1 MIREDRLAAIADRL
15 EADGRV
21 VAADLADIFHVPV
34 DTIRRDLR
42 DLAARGACRR
52 VYGGALRN
60 ARPGAAARRPAAL
73 PALAAA
79 AARHVRPGSLVFID
93 AGRTNQAIAEA
104 LPEDT
109 GLTIVT
115 TSPAI
120 AAALVGRR
128 GLDLVLIG
136 GRISHV
142 TGGALG
148 PIAGEAVRDL
158 RADLCLLGACAVA
171 AEGIS
176 AFDIEDAALKRRIAE
191 GSERVLVAA
200 TADKVGTRAPFPIGP
215 LSAIDLLVVEA
226 GAPEA
231 EIARIRDAGIALEI
245 VAADA

>member
-1 MIREDRLAAIADRL
+1 MAAIADRL
-15 EADGRV
+15 EVDGRV

-42 DLAARGACRR
+42 DLAARGFCRR

-60 ARPGAAARRPAAL
+60 ARPGAAARRPDTL
-73 PALAAA
+73 PALASA

-93 AGRTNQAIAEA
+93 SGRTNQAIAEA
-104 LPEDT
+104 LPEDAD
-109 GLTIVT
+109 LTIVT

-148 PIAGEAVRDL
+148 PIACEAVRDM
-158 RADLCLLGACAVA
+158 RVDLCLLGACAVA

-176 AFDIEDAALKRRIAE
+176 AFDIEDAALKRMIAE
-191 GSERVLVAA
+191 GAERVLVAV
-200 TADKVGTRAPFPIGP
+200 TVDKIGTQAPFPIGP
-215 LSAIDLLVVEA
+215 LSEIDLLVVEA

-231 EIARIRDAGIALEI
+231 EMARIRDAGMQLEI